1 MRLSRFL
8 PDTYRG
14 SSLKNINGIV
24 GAISNAD
31 DIIENLLIEGRKQ
44 LFLTSAQGKYL
55 VDLAGQYGFSL
66 PRNAGFDTTG
76 IRNLAIPA
84 VFLPK
89 QTAYTANRI
98 IETFYSVDV
107 LHPSFLSAVGEP
119 YALTDG
125 DDLVLQTLSGE
136 IRVVFRSSQVGDI
149 NNVTAGEVAGI
160 VNSQQLLIFADTYYN
175 RQTNNINV
183 RLTSSAYGA
192 NASLKVV
199 GGTAQNI
206 LKFPEVRDC
215 AGDATTVW
223 SVTKEQNKTY
233 ASRVMFTYVS
243 GTQPTIWNLRV
254 GDLLTVRGL
263 QDTSEPWSVL
273 NGSYKLLDVGRDYF
287 VIQNLQFTPS
297 TLPVVLTQPN
307 PLSFV
312 FTSSRARSIYDN
324 QEWALV
330 TETRPNEIDISI
342 PVVPPVIKR
351 KLKGASHL
359 HGNNYAVA
367 GLTRTSVTI
376 KKPNEVG
383 STGNFV
389 FNTAV
394 FSKSWDR
401 YHRLSFDSSIQYPS
415 GTQLFLSSDSRKFP
429 FMTED
434 ESNAIAGAGIVNP
447 LRVGVGASEAVVT
460 TPSVEH
466 GFENGQEFTISN
478 VTFDN
483 SGAIESR
490 NGGLLLSDF
499 NRKHFVK
506 RVVDKYS
513 YAFELKSPDGLP
525 LTYQGT
531 VVSGFSIHTFFDSQ
545 AINPNVRFEFASEA
559 DRVSA
564 GFEVGMKVKL
574 LEFGTILNPIVMKLL
589 VDQPMAVVSQEGPYV
604 YLRHVSYF
612 YPALIA
618 TGSKCA
624 RDGNLGDADM
634 RHWLVS
640 PFNNDT
646 VNVNRDVW
654 FKNASVTMLSA
665 LKSSNPLYVGAYLY
679 DPVGTYSPFVVS
691 STSASLIAGVKQNE
705 SPGRLQVSTLSGFPN
720 SGELFVGY
728 GTEGIEGPIQYI
740 AIEGTGP
747 YFIVVNKAYV
757 FKKTHRAGS
766 ECRLSRSN
774 SVITLS
780 DSGKQFAV
788 YITGVTKARES
799 IEAVL
804 KSLVATGVQVN
815 IVARP
820 PDLRYIEPS
829 IDPWI

>member
-1 MRLSRFL
+1 MRLNKFL

-14 SSLKNINGIV
+14 SELKTLTGIV
-24 GAISNAD
+24 GAISDAD
-31 DIIENLLIEGRKQ
+31 NHVESLLVDGRNQ

-107 LHPSFLSAVGEP
+107 LHPSFLSSFGEP
-119 YALTDG
+119 YALRDG

-136 IRVVFRSSQVGDI
+136 IRVVFKASQVGDI

-160 VNSQQLLIFADTYYN
+160 VNSQQLLVFADTYYN
-175 RQTNNINV
+175 RQTNKINV

-192 NASLKVV
+192 NATLKVV

-206 LKFPEVRDC
+206 LQFPSIRDC
-215 AGDATTVW
+215 SGDSTTVW
-223 SVTKEQNKTY
+223 SVTKEQGKTY
-233 ASRVMFTYVS
+233 ASRITFTYTS
-243 GTQPTIWNLRV
+243 GHRPSVWNLRI
-254 GDLLTVRGL
+254 GDLLTIRGL
-263 QDTSEPWSVL
+263 VDGVEPWSVL

-287 VIQNLQFTPS
+287 VIQNLQFVPS
-297 TLPVVLTQPN
+297 VLPVVLSQPDA
-307 PLSFV
+307 LSFV

-330 TETRPNEIDISI
+330 TETRVNEIDISI

-351 KLKGASHL
+351 KLKGSAHL
-359 HGNNYAVA
+359 HGNRYSVI

-376 KKPNEVG
+376 SKPNEVSG
-383 STGNFV
+383 AGAFI
-389 FNTAV
+389 FNTSV

-401 YHRLSFDSSIQYPS
+401 HHRLSFDSILQYPS
-415 GTQLFLSSDSRKFP
+415 STQLFLSTESRKFP
-429 FMTED
+429 FMTEG

-447 LRVGVGASEAVVT
+447 LRVGIGSSEVVVE
-460 TPSVEH
+460 TPNVEH
-466 GFENGQEFTISN
+466 GFENGQEFHLSN
-478 VTFDN
+478 VNFDV
-483 SGAIESR
+483 SGVVESR
-490 NGGLLLSDF
+490 DGGLSLSDF
-499 NRKHFVK
+499 NGTHFVT
-506 RVVDKYS
+506 RVIDKYS
-513 YAFELKSPDGLP
+513 YAFELQTSTGDTLVYG
-525 LTYQGT
+525 GT
-531 VVSGFSIHTFFDSQ
+531 IVSGFDVRTFFDPQ
-545 AINPNVRFEFASEA
+545 AIVPNVRFEFASES

-564 GFEVGMKVKL
+564 GFEVGMQVKL
-574 LEFGTILNPIVMKLL
+574 LEHGTVYSPIVMKLL
-589 VDQPMAVVSQEGPYV
+589 VDQPMAVVSQEGSYV
-604 YLRHVSYF
+604 YLKHMRYF
-612 YPALIA
+612 YPALISSG
-618 TGSKCA
+618 TKCA
-624 RDGNLGDADM
+624 RDGSLGGSDM

-640 PFNNDT
+640 PFSADP
-646 VNVNRDVW
+646 VNLNRDIW
-654 FKNASVTMLSA
+654 FKNANIIMTSA
-665 LKSSNPLYVGAYLY
+665 LAQSNPFYVGSYLY

-691 STSASLIAGVKQNE
+691 ATAAVLMDGVKQNE
-705 SPGRLQVSTLSGFPN
+705 APGRIRVSTLSGFSM

-728 GTEGIEGPIQYI
+728 GTEEIEGPIQYI

-747 YFIVVNKAYV
+747 YFIVLNKAYV
-757 FKKTHRAGS
+757 FKKSHKAGS

-774 SVITLS
+774 AVISLS
-780 DSGKQFAV
+780 DDGAQYPV

-804 KSLVATGVQVN
+804 ASLVATGVQIN
-815 IVARP
+815 ITARP